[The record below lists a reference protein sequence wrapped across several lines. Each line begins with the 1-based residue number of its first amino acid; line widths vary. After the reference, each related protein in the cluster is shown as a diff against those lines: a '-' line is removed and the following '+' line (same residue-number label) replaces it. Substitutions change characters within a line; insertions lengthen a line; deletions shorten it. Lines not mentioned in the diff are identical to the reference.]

1 MRLEVLE
8 RGHGRGARWFQKV
21 VVAVLGHEVDDVVKT
36 AMHRPGFF
44 GRHFLAYAQEVL
56 RGPSFWTVAERE
68 HLAVVSSQLNECA
81 FCVRVH
87 TETARLV
94 GHREVRPELAA
105 VIAFLELL
113 NQGEVTAA
121 DAAAVRSAGVPVEA
135 LVEALHVNAV
145 FNIVNRMGNALGWNW
160 ESDEHV
166 RAGARVIR
174 LTRYRLPGFLLR

>member
-1 MRLEVLE
+1 MLE

-68 HLAVVSSQLNECA
+68 HLAVISSQLNECA

-121 DAAAVRSAGVPVEA
+121 DVAAVRSAGVPKEA

-145 FNIVNRMGNALGWNW
+145 FNIVNRMGNALGWSW
-160 ESDEHV
+160 DSDEHV